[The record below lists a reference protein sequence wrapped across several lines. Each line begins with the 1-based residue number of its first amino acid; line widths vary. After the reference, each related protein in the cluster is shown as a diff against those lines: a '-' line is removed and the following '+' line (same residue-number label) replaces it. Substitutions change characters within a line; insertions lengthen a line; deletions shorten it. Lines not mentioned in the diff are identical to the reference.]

1 MKLED
6 NYNSFQFKSGILCS

>member
-6 NYNSFQFKSGILCS
+6 NYNSFQFKSWILCS